1 MSNQYEFKMGM
12 YLGELQ
18 QPFEQSLAT
27 ARDLGA
33 HYVWC
38 GTHSNNRSL
47 YELADDEIDQAAEQV
62 AAHGL
67 EFFLLDGAGLFKTV
81 HLAELEPGKMLE
93 HDQFKEHF
101 TKLERAMEVSARLGI
116 GAVGCSSFAWPAEY
130 TGGKPTW
137 PMRWATRGGIISD
150 GDMAK
155 LVEAF
160 SMFADL
166 AEKYDVDIAFLMMQW
181 NYGNTSRN
189 FRRIVEAVGS
199 RRFKVL
205 WCPADNYNCGEVD
218 NATAGFENLRPYLH
232 GVHAKDL
239 RTINGSTLEFEYTP
253 IGEGHVDYPTILRN
267 LRDNRC
273 DVVLSIATHFLPASG
288 SRLEAMQT
296 NYANI
301 RRLIGELA

>member
-1 MSNQYEFKMGM
+1 MSDQYEFKMGM

-67 EFFLLDGAGLFKTV
+67 EFFLIDGAGLFKTV

-101 TKLERAMEVSARLGI
+101 TKLERAMEVSARSGDRCGRLQQLRLAGRVHRRQAHLADAP
-116 GAVGCSSFAWPAEY
+116 GQRAAASS
-130 TGGKPTW
+130 PT
-137 PMRWATRGGIISD
+137 
-150 GDMAK
+150 GDMEK

-160 SMFADL
+160 SLFADI

-199 RRFKVL
+199 RRFKAL

-218 NATAGFENLRPYLH
+218 NATAGFEKP
-232 GVHAKDL
+232 A
-239 RTINGSTLEFEYTP
+239 P
-253 IGEGHVDYPTILRN
+253 
-267 LRDNRC
+267 
-273 DVVLSIATHFLPASG
+273 LPARRPRQG
-288 SRLEAMQT
+288 SPHHKRLHARIRIHT
-296 NYANI
+296 HRRGP
-301 RRLIGELA
+301 RRLPNDPAQPARQSLRRRSCRSPPTSCQQAARGSKPCRRTTPTSAG